1 MGAVEPA
8 RGEQFLGTDH
18 PQLGAELGPDQVL
31 APFAAAQR
39 EIGGLRAETLGEVGE
54 ELRVFVIRMRPD
66 DEDALGCAELLEEV
80 RQRRDAA
87 GARGGEA
94 LSPSEADGADTK
106 EEGDPE
112 RAAHYG
118 ER

>member
-1 MGAVEPA
+1 
-8 RGEQFLGTDH
+8 
-18 PQLGAELGPDQVL
+18 
-31 APFAAAQR
+31 
-39 EIGGLRAETLGEVGE
+39 
-54 ELRVFVIRMRPD
+54 MRPD
-66 DEDALGCAELLEEV
+66 DEDALGRAELLEEV

-87 GARGGEA
+87 GARGSEA